1 MTVWG
6 LALTVAVALSMVA
19 GVLVL
24 AVYMGAARRT
34 MAAATGV
41 RVDLS
46 MPPAWALDV
55 AAAQFSVSDWVPVE
69 GDGEV
74 NRQHVGVDHPAVS
87 VAAVPGLRGGSE
99 VHIWLSGWSLRWG
112 LVRHVA
118 VARGQ
123 MALLAEV
130 LRAADGAFDAPV
142 PNDESAQ
149 VVQVLSQRASGRGS
163 AA

>member
-6 LALTVAVALSMVA
+6 LVSTVAVAVAMVA
-19 GVLVL
+19 AALAF
-24 AVYMGAARRT
+24 AVYSGAARRT
-34 MAAATGV
+34 MAAATGL

-55 AAAQFSVSDWVPVE
+55 SAAQFAVSEWVPVA

-74 NRQHVGVDHPAVS
+74 NRQHVRPEHPAVS

-118 VARGQ
+118 VARRQ
-123 MALLAEV
+123 MAVLAEV
-130 LRAADGAFDAPV
+130 LRTADRAFDAPV